1 MPDTQQSQ
9 SRNGSLSRDLLYA
22 LRYYLG
28 NRRGL
33 LVLAGLVIASGLALN
48 WSWLAAVGI
57 APILISLLPCLAMCA
72 LGLCMN
78 RSGSKSCSAA
88 ESNAGPTET
97 EVARPATKVVAID
110 TAPDS
115 VAPKIDEA
123 RVLASHEP
131 QPSNERR
138 PNDA

>member
-1 MPDTQQSQ
+1 MTDTQQSQ

-22 LRYYLG
+22 LRYYFG
-28 NRRGL
+28 NRRAL
-33 LVLAGLVIASGLALN
+33 LVLAGLVIGTGLALN

-78 RSGSKSCSAA
+78 RSGSKSCSTA
-88 ESNAGPTET
+88 ESNAGPTEI
-97 EVARPATKVVAID
+97 EEAGPVTKAIAID
-110 TAPDS
+110 TTPDS
-115 VAPKIDEA
+115 IAPKIDDA
-123 RVLASHEP
+123 RVHAGHEP